1 MRAFVVGIVMAAIAS
16 LPLASG
22 ALAAEASPAPSHA
35 VASPTQSP
43 AAGEAMPYA
52 DYLAALQAFTRN
64 DPFAGLSDPPTVAE
78 IEAAVEVLLANA
90 KVEGERLAAVV
101 PEPCYAD
108 AHREL
113 TAYWQ
118 SSIELYEGILPQVA
132 AMESL
137 EELGPVIGSLD
148 TELYARHPIA
158 YVERTDGS
166 GGFQGS
172 PFNILDA
179 LVTCDPTAGATT
191 DASAAPGSGSSPT
204 P

>member
-1 MRAFVVGIVMAAIAS
+1 MRHFIVGIVMAATAV
-16 LPLASG
+16 LPLSSS
-22 ALAAEASPAPSHA
+22 ALAAEATPAPRPDEDSPAPS
-35 VASPTQSP
+35 P
-43 AAGEAMPYA
+43 AAGDAMPYA
-52 DYLAALQAFTRN
+52 DYRAALEAFSRN
-64 DPFAGLSDPPTVAE
+64 DPFAGLSDPPTVAQ
-78 IEAAVEVLLANA
+78 IEAAIGVLLANA
-90 KVEGERLAAVV
+90 KIEGERLAAVM

-108 AHREL
+108 AHGEL

-137 EELGPVIGSLD
+137 DELGPVIGSLD

-179 LVTCDPTAGATT
+179 MVTCDAATEASASPSPGPTA
-191 DASAAPGSGSSPT
+191 S
-204 P
+204 